1 MDRQQHQTRKKR
13 GAVKTEQ
20 QEEMQECGRE
30 AEEHSE
36 QEESR
41 AEVEAGGS
49 RKQDPETPITIVM
62 SSEILFKK
70 EKQSSRSMIPG
81 PAFSFVKALKAA
93 NAKIKMR
100 YPESEELFKVVLIPD
115 KPDLKKR
122 IIKDNNLED
131 IITLLLVREED
142 LIGELQRNNIHLY
155 LSAPPG
161 LKVPDAIKAGIAAA
175 VMQTP
180 ENITEVPETPLR
192 VVFDGDAVLFSDES
206 ERAFKERGL
215 EGFLQNER
223 EKVNVPMPKGPF
235 KDFLEALGR
244 LQKKFEEKDCP
255 VRTYL
260 VTVRDAGNAGYR
272 TLNTLK
278 TWGLEI
284 NEAYFLGGAPKGPV
298 LNMIRPHIFFD
309 DQIHHVQGAM
319 KEGVVA
325 GHVKYQ

>member
-1 MDRQQHQTRKKR
+1 MDRQQNQTRKKR
-13 GAVKTEQ
+13 GAVKTEE

-36 QEESR
+36 QEESS

-49 RKQDPETPITIVM
+49 RKDPETPITIVM
-62 SSEILFKK
+62 SLEILFKK
-70 EKQSSRSMIPG
+70 KKQSSSSMSPG

-100 YPESEELFKVVLIPD
+100 YPETEELFKVVLIHD
-115 KPDLKKR
+115 NPDLTNR
-122 IIKDNNLED
+122 IINDYNLED
-131 IITLLLVREED
+131 IITPLLVREED
-142 LIGELQRNNIHLY
+142 LIGELQRNNTHVY
-155 LSAPPG
+155 LSAPSE
-161 LKVPDAIKAGIAAA
+161 LKVPDVIKAGIAAA
-175 VMQTP
+175 VMDTP
-180 ENITEVPETPLR
+180 EKITDVPETPLR

-206 ERAFKERGL
+206 ERAYTERGL
-215 EGFLQNER
+215 EGYLKNER

-244 LQKKFEEKDCP
+244 LQKKFKEKDCP

-260 VTVRDAGNAGYR
+260 VTSRDAGNAGYR
-272 TLNTLK
+272 ALNTLK

-284 NEAYFLGGAPKGPV
+284 NEAYFLGGSPKGPV
-298 LNMIRPHIFFD
+298 LKTICPHIFFD
-309 DQIHHVQGAM
+309 DQIRHVQGAM

-325 GHVKYQ
+325 CHVKYQ